1 MLMYLFYVV
10 AILCITLLLSIL
22 AFLWW
27 SDYVNEKGKDQPFRI
42 VYNASH
48 SGATLWRN
56 THPSFRKNVRMQCG
70 SVIVLPSNCWI
81 EINPDSA
88 DKETFLHEL
97 GHLMVDI
104 AWLSLEGDTYYA
116 MIKASPEDYFMET
129 TLEIMAWGAAAQL
142 GAIDKEWLMFL
153 MIQLYKRLWGETKI
167 RTAVMIA
174 VSTPLVKKDIV
185 HSTRRVLKVLY
196 M

>member
-10 AILCITLLLSIL
+10 ASLCVALLLSIL
-22 AFLWW
+22 SFLWW
-27 SDYVNEKGKDQPFRI
+27 SDYVNEKGKDKPFRI
-42 VYNASH
+42 IYNKDH
-48 SGATLWRN
+48 PGATLWRN
-56 THPSFRKNVRMQCG
+56 THPSFRKNVRMKCG

-88 DKETFLHEL
+88 DPETFLHEL

-116 MIKASPEDYFMET
+116 MIKTSQEDYFMET

-142 GAIDKEWLMFL
+142 GAIDKDWLMNL
-153 MIQLYKRLWGETKI
+153 MVCLYKRLWGETKI

-185 HSTRRVLKVLY
+185 LSTRRVLKVLY